1 MKKKQGDLSGFIKAD
16 PKAKAAKAQPEE
28 EKEVVVPDLKSTPA
42 GEFPLFDDFVDGL
55 CTWKPHFE
63 AVVKTKTFSGLY
75 TFLKNEYKSKRIYP
89 PVDLIFNA
97 FRLTPVNKIKVV
109 VVGQDPYHQ
118 PGQAM
123 GLCFS
128 VPRGVKIPSSLQNI
142 YKSIANDPK
151 ISGFTKP
158 THGDL
163 SKWAT
168 QGVFLLNTILTVEDS
183 KADSHRKSGWDDF
196 TDHVINVLNKE
207 CDGLVFLLW
216 GLPAQKKAKNVN
228 ATKHHVLKTSHPSG
242 LSYTKGFDK
251 AFHFSQCNEILKKM
265 GKTEINWNVD

>member
-1 MKKKQGDLSGFIKAD
+1 M
-16 PKAKAAKAQPEE
+16 EE
-28 EKEVVVPDLKSTPA
+28 EKVYTPAPLKSTAA
-42 GEFPLFDDFVDGL
+42 GEFPLFDDWSDGL

-63 AVVKTKTFSGLY
+63 NVVKSKTFSGLY
-75 TFLKNEYKSKRIYP
+75 SFLKTEYKSKKIYP

-97 FRLTPVNKIKVV
+97 FRLTPINKIKVV

-128 VPRGVKIPSSLQNI
+128 VPRGVKVPSSLQNI
-142 YKSIANDPK
+142 YKSIDTDPK
-151 ISGFTKP
+151 IKGFKKP

-163 SKWAT
+163 TKWAT

-183 KADSHRKSGWDDF
+183 KADSHRKSGWDEF
-196 TDHVINVLNKE
+196 TEHTINVLNKE

-216 GLPAQKKAKNVN
+216 GLPAQKKAKSVS

-242 LSYTKGFDK
+242 LSYSKGFNTS
-251 AFHFSQCNEILKKM
+251 FHFSQTNELLKKM
-265 GKTEINWNVD
+265 GKTEIDWNLD